1 MYVTPELDLP
11 IAPEGE
17 QNAPGVTV
25 FTLTEGSEL
34 CVGVG
39 VTAGVGVTVAVA
51 ELVGLGAVKS
61 FTPQAETKEF
71 NFSISCGSAVKE
83 YLIFI
88 DIQFWI

>member
-1 MYVTPELDLP
+1 VYVTPEFDLP

-39 VTAGVGVTVAVA
+39 VTSGTEAISVVP
-51 ELVGLGAVKS
+51 S
-61 FTPQAETKEF
+61 SPQVETTEF
-71 NFSISCGSAVKE
+71 NFSASCESAVKE